1 MRTFRFLN
9 ENKKDHVAA
18 RIKDRSLSAINGER
32 KKADGRSGTLERE
45 TQMFKPQITNKS
57 RNMAENYKKTFADV
71 SHYVVTIRIE
81 TFQDGN

>member
-18 RIKDRSLSAINGER
+18 GIKDRSLSAINGER
-32 KKADGRSGTLERE
+32 KKSDGLERE